1 MGTVMYNSE
10 RNSLELDGHELQ
22 NDDKVDIFVFGY
34 WIPGQ
39 IALDTSGGHLLTP
52 DQAEIRLHSGLTARH
67 REPGTSPTPPS
78 LPLEMNAPRILIV
91 DDDPVLLHALPQTVS
106 LRIPEAKV
114 DTTDS
119 AQRALEQIQ
128 KYQYDTIVS
137 DIKMP
142 GMDGL
147 ELLARIQEL
156 RPGTPTLL
164 ITGHGEHDLA
174 IQALRGGAYDY
185 ILKPIDRD
193 YFVTALRRAIQT
205 QLLRRQVGEQQL
217 ALELHAR
224 LLEGLVQ
231 QQTHE
236 LFEAHAA
243 KDKIIKVGSH
253 MLKTPLTHLKE
264 MTQLLRLKLGL
275 KLEGINVPAMVSQGL
290 ADIEHSIEQM
300 EMLVQELLH
309 TSRVETTM
317 FVLHRQHCD
326 LVELCC
332 HVLEEYA
339 ANTGCALI
347 CESLGAP
354 IEVEVDEDRIG
365 QLIIS
370 LLSTAHSNSTP
381 GSPITVKLQQ
391 TVQRAIIAVS
401 YKGSPPGLGMEFY
414 LSRKIVE
421 QHGGR
426 FEIQSIPENRRT
438 YFIMLPH
445 RIDATEEQTDT
456 GEHIQPTQ
464 ALWTV
469 TPAQ

>member
-1 MGTVMYNSE
+1 MNCKTVIK
-10 RNSLELDGHELQ
+10 L
-22 NDDKVDIFVFGY
+22 IF
-34 WIPGQ
+34 
-39 IALDTSGGHLLTP
+39 LS
-52 DQAEIRLHSGLTARH
+52 
-67 REPGTSPTPPS
+67 
-78 LPLEMNAPRILIV
+78 
-91 DDDPVLLHALPQTVS
+91 
-106 LRIPEAKV
+106 
-114 DTTDS
+114 
-119 AQRALEQIQ
+119 
-128 KYQYDTIVS
+128 
-137 DIKMP
+137 
-142 GMDGL
+142 
-147 ELLARIQEL
+147 
-156 RPGTPTLL
+156 
-164 ITGHGEHDLA
+164 
-174 IQALRGGAYDY
+174 
-185 ILKPIDRD
+185 
-193 YFVTALRRAIQT
+193 
-205 QLLRRQVGEQQL
+205 
-217 ALELHAR
+217 
-224 LLEGLVQ
+224 
-231 QQTHE
+231 
-236 LFEAHAA
+236 

-275 KLEGINVPAMVSQGL
+275 KLEGTNVPEMVSQGV

-339 ANTGCALI
+339 ASTGCALI

-370 LLSTAHSNSTP
+370 LLSTTHSNSTP
-381 GSPITVKLQQ
+381 GSPITVELQQ
-391 TVQRAIIAVS
+391 TLYKAIITVS
-401 YKGSPPGLGMEFY
+401 YKGSPPGLGMEFS

-426 FEIQSIPENRRT
+426 LEIQSIPENSRT

-456 GEHIQPTQ
+456 DEHIPPTH

-469 TPAQ
+469 TAAQ

>member
-22 NDDKVDIFVFGY
+22 NGDKVDIFVFGY

-39 IALDTSGGHLLTP
+39 IALDTSGWHLLTP
-52 DQAEIRLHSGLTARH
+52 DQVEIRLHSGLTARH
-67 REPGTSPTPPS
+67 CQPGISPTPPP

-91 DDDPVLLHALPQTVS
+91 DDDPVLLHA
-106 LRIPEAKV
+106 
-114 DTTDS
+114 
-119 AQRALEQIQ
+119 
-128 KYQYDTIVS
+128 
-137 DIKMP
+137 
-142 GMDGL
+142 
-147 ELLARIQEL
+147 
-156 RPGTPTLL
+156 
-164 ITGHGEHDLA
+164 GHGEHSLA

-193 YFVTALRRAIQT
+193 YFVAALRRAIQV

-275 KLEGINVPAMVSQGL
+275 KLEGINVPEMVSQGL
-290 ADIEHSIEQM
+290 ADIEHCIEQM

-309 TSRVETTM
+309 TSRIETLM
-317 FVLHRQHCD
+317 FVLRRQHCN
-326 LVELCC
+326 LVELCS

-339 ANTGCALI
+339 ASTGCALI

-414 LSRKIVE
+414 ISRKIVE

-426 FEIQSIPENRRT
+426 LEVQGVPENRST
-438 YFIMLPH
+438 YFIMLPY
-445 RIDATEEQTDT
+445 RIDPAEEQTDKVKQ
-456 GEHIQPTQ
+456 IQSTQ

>member
-22 NDDKVDIFVFGY
+22 NGDKVDIFVFGY

-67 REPGTSPTPPS
+67 REPGISPTPPS
-78 LPLEMNAPRILIV
+78 LPLEMSAPRILIV

-164 ITGHGEHDLA
+164 ITGHGEHDVA

-193 YFVTALRRAIQT
+193 YVVASLRRAIQT
-205 QLLRRQVGEQQL
+205 QFLQRQVAEQQL
-217 ALELHAR
+217 ALELHAG
-224 LLEGLVQ
+224 LLDVRVQ
-231 QQTHE
+231 HQTRE
-236 LFEAHAA
+236 L
-243 KDKIIKVGSH
+243 S
-253 MLKTPLTHLKE
+253 
-264 MTQLLRLKLGL
+264 
-275 KLEGINVPAMVSQGL
+275 
-290 ADIEHSIEQM
+290 
-300 EMLVQELLH
+300 
-309 TSRVETTM
+309 ET
-317 FVLHRQHCD
+317 
-326 LVELCC
+326 
-332 HVLEEYA
+332 
-339 ANTGCALI
+339 
-347 CESLGAP
+347 
-354 IEVEVDEDRIG
+354 
-365 QLIIS
+365 
-370 LLSTAHSNSTP
+370 
-381 GSPITVKLQQ
+381 
-391 TVQRAIIAVS
+391 
-401 YKGSPPGLGMEFY
+401 
-414 LSRKIVE
+414 
-421 QHGGR
+421 
-426 FEIQSIPENRRT
+426 NR
-438 YFIMLPH
+438 
-445 RIDATEEQTDT
+445 
-456 GEHIQPTQ
+456 
-464 ALWTV
+464 
-469 TPAQ
+469 

>member
-1 MGTVMYNSE
+1 MGTLMYNSKW
-10 RNSLELDGHELQ
+10 NSLELDGRELQ
-22 NDDKVDIFVFGY
+22 NGDKVEISVFGY

-39 IALDTSGGHLLTP
+39 IALDRSGRHLLTP
-52 DQAEIRLHSGLTARH
+52 DQVEIRLHSGLTARYS
-67 REPGTSPTPPS
+67 EPGISPIPPFH
-78 LPLEMNAPRILIV
+78 PLEMNAPHILIV
-91 DDDPVLLHALPQTVS
+91 DDDPVLLRALPQTVS
-106 LRIPEAKV
+106 LRMPEAKV

-119 AQRALEQIQ
+119 AQGALEQIQ

-147 ELLARIQEL
+147 ELLARIREL

-193 YFVTALRRAIQT
+193 YFVAALRRAIQT
-205 QLLRRQVGEQQL
+205 QLLQRQVVEQQL
-217 ALELHAR
+217 TLELHAK

-236 LFEAHAA
+236 LFEARTA
-243 KDKIIKVGSH
+243 KDRTIKIVLH
-253 MLKTPLTHLKE
+253 ALKTPLAHLKE

-275 KLEGINVPAMVSQGL
+275 KLEGTNVPEMVSQGL
-290 ADIEHSIEQM
+290 VDFEHAIEQI

-309 TSRVETTM
+309 TSRIETLM
-317 FVLHRQHCD
+317 FVLRRQHCN
-326 LVELCC
+326 LVELCS

-339 ANTGCALI
+339 ASTGCALT
-347 CESLGAP
+347 CESLCAP
-354 IEVEVDEDRIG
+354 IEVEVDEDRMS

-370 LLSTAHSNSTP
+370 LLSTAQMNSTQ
-381 GSPITVKLQQ
+381 GTPITVKLQQ
-391 TVQRAIIAVS
+391 IGQKAIITLS
-401 YKGSPPGLGMEFY
+401 YRGSPPRLGMEY
-414 LSRKIVE
+414 YISRKIVE
-421 QHGGR
+421 QHDGR
-426 FEIQSIPENRRT
+426 LEVESIPEDRST

-445 RIDATEEQTDT
+445 SIDPTEEQTDNVKQ
-456 GEHIQPTQ
+456 IQRTE
-464 ALWTV
+464 ALWTL
-469 TPAQ
+469 TA